1 MKRPRIVLR
10 RRDERDE
17 DAERAEVVRLVRV
30 EEDDA
35 RCKSACSE
43 EADVVS
49 HTWLHH
55 TELFG

>member
-1 MKRPRIVLR
+1 VKRPRIVLR
-10 RRDERDE
+10 RRDERE
-17 DAERAEVVRLVRV
+17 EEAEPEQVVRLVRV
-30 EEDDA
+30 DDEDA